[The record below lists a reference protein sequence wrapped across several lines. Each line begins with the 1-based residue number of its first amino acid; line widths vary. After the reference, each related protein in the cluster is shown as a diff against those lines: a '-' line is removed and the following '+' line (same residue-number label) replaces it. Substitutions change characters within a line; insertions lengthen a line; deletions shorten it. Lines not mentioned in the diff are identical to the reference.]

1 MNTSTAS
8 RLTTYRARFI
18 IYGGAFALLFLA
30 GCATARPADDQEAQE
45 EGEEVDVGYG
55 TIDKDHLVG
64 SVSTVEGEDVQVEH
78 PKSLAEML
86 RGRVAG
92 VQVTELPGGG
102 IRVRVRGNRSFH
114 GSNEPLYVVD
124 GLVIQTGPDGG
135 LYGINPYDIESIS
148 VLKDAGATAAYGSRG
163 SNGVILIKTKRGTK

>member
-1 MNTSTAS
+1 M
-8 RLTTYRARFI
+8 
-18 IYGGAFALLFLA
+18 LLLA
-30 GCATARPADDQEAQE
+30 GCASTRSAEDQETQE
-45 EGEEVDVGYG
+45 EGDEVDVAYG

-64 SVSTVEGEDVQVEH
+64 SVSTVEGDEVEH
-78 PKSLAEML
+78 PKTLAEML

-102 IRVRVRGNRSFH
+102 IRVRIRGNRSLI
-114 GSNEPLYVVD
+114 GGNEPLYVID
-124 GLVIQTGPDGG
+124 GQVIQPGPDGG

-163 SNGVILIKTKRGTK
+163 SNGVVLIKTKRGKK